1 MAEDNAEGSNP
12 GTFGAFGD
20 WVSKTF
26 GDTGVDDV
34 ARLAATYGLAN
45 SSFAQ
50 SQAKPTGYQG
60 TIPRYTAYRKG
71 VPTGLT
77 RGTLEGANT
86 TDYQRGF
93 KSPPRIT
100 RQQYTPYEENRRPGA
115 YGRRYFTDTTYAKQ
129 GDDLANE
136 AARSLTNRQA
146 EALFDFNENNP
157 IRRDAMFDRAA
168 ENRAAR
174 TEQQFMEDMQNAY
187 DQGASPATP
196 EGMEQAPTQYAA
208 MAEGAGGIQ
217 QLAAGGIVGRNNTD
231 TSKSAGGLSSILD
244 RIRTQQAQPV
254 AVVEKIRQQPQAKPP
269 QPQAKP
275 PQMPQGGPP
284 PQMPQGG
291 PPPQMG
297 QRPPMQGQ
305 RPPMQ
310 GQRPPMQ
317 GQRPPMQGQRPPPQ
331 MGQRPPMQGQ
341 RPPQRPMG
349 QMPQGQRPPM
359 QGQRPPQR
367 PMGQMPQGQRPTNLA
382 RGGQVQAGRDG
393 RYNVGGIVGLP
404 SGGRY
409 LNGMTDGM
417 ADQRPATIDNNAPAA
432 LSDGE
437 FVIPA
442 DVVSHMGNG
451 NSNAGADALSKMLE
465 DVRQERTGSTQQGR
479 EIDPAQFFP
488 TRS

>member
-12 GTFGAFGD
+12 GTFGAFGN

-26 GDTGVDDV
+26 GDTGVQDV

-77 RGTLEGANT
+77 RGTIEGADT
-86 TDYQRGF
+86 TDYRRGF
-93 KSPPRIT
+93 KSPPKIT

-129 GDDLANE
+129 GDDLANQ
-136 AARSLTNRQA
+136 AARSLMNRQS
-146 EALFDFNENNP
+146 EALFDFNQNNP
-157 IRRDAMFDRAA
+157 IRRDEMYDRDA

-174 TEQQFMEDMQNAY
+174 TEQQFMEDMQDAY
-187 DQGASPATP
+187 DRGASPATP
-196 EGMEQAPTQYAA
+196 EGMEQAPTQYVGIAG
-208 MAEGAGGIQ
+208 GAGGIQ
-217 QLAAGGIVGRNNTD
+217 QLAAGGVVGRNNTEAP
-231 TSKSAGGLSSILD
+231 KSTGGLSSILD

-254 AVVEKIRQQPQAKPP
+254 AIVEKIRQQQQAKPP

-275 PQMPQGGPP
+275 PQPQGKP

-305 RPPMQ
+305 RPP
-310 GQRPPMQ
+310 QRP
-317 GQRPPMQGQRPPPQ
+317 
-331 MGQRPPMQGQ
+331 
-341 RPPQRPMG
+341 
-349 QMPQGQRPPM
+349 
-359 QGQRPPQR
+359 

-393 RYNVGGIVGLP
+393 RYNAGGIVGL
-404 SGGRY
+404 SMGGTVMDEVYGNGGRY

-479 EIDPAQFFP
+479 EIDPTQFFP

>member
-12 GTFGAFGD
+12 GTFGGFGE
-20 WVSKTF
+20 WVSNTF
-26 GDTGVDDV
+26 GDTGVQDV

-77 RGTLEGANT
+77 RGTIEGANT

-100 RQQYTPYEENRRPGA
+100 GQQYTPYEENRRPGA

-157 IRRDAMFDRAA
+157 IRRDEMYDRAA

-174 TEQQFMEDMQNAY
+174 TEQQFMEDMQDAY
-187 DQGASPATP
+187 DRGASPATP
-196 EGMEQAPTQYAA
+196 EGMEQDPYIVGIAG
-208 MAEGAGGIQ
+208 GAGGIQ
-217 QLAAGGIVGRNNTD
+217 QLAAGGVVGRNNTEAP
-231 TSKSAGGLSSILD
+231 KSTGGLSSILD

-254 AVVEKIRQQPQAKPP
+254 AIVEKIRQQQQAKPP
-269 QPQAKP
+269 QPQGKP

-317 GQRPPMQGQRPPPQ
+317 GQRPPQRP
-331 MGQRPPMQGQ
+331 
-341 RPPQRPMG
+341 
-349 QMPQGQRPPM
+349 
-359 QGQRPPQR
+359 

-393 RYNVGGIVGLP
+393 RYNAGGIVGL
-404 SGGRY
+404 SMGGAVMDEVYGNGGRY

-479 EIDPAQFFP
+479 EIDPTQFFP
-488 TRS
+488 NRS

>member
-12 GTFGAFGD
+12 GTFGGFGE

-26 GDTGVDDV
+26 GATGLNDV
-34 ARLAATYGLAN
+34 ATLGATFGLAN
-45 SSFAQ
+45 SSKAK
-50 SQAKPTGYQG
+50 SEAKPTGYQG

-77 RGTLEGANT
+77 RGTIEGANT

-93 KSPPRIT
+93 KSPPRIVQ
-100 RQQYTPYEENRRPGA
+100 QQYTPYEENRRPGA

-168 ENRAAR
+168 ENRAIQ

-187 DQGASPATP
+187 DQGASPAAP

-217 QLAAGGIVGRNNTD
+217 QLAAGGIVGRNNTN

-284 PQMPQGG
+284 PQM
-291 PPPQMG
+291 G

-305 RPPMQ
+305 RPPM
-310 GQRPPMQ
+310 R
-317 GQRPPMQGQRPPPQ
+317 
-331 MGQRPPMQGQ
+331 
-341 RPPQRPMG
+341 G

-393 RYNVGGIVGLP
+393 RYNAGGIVGL
-404 SGGRY
+404 SMGGTVMDEVYGNGGRY

>member
-317 GQRPPMQGQRPPPQ
+317 GQRPP
-331 MGQRPPMQGQ
+331 
-341 RPPQRPMG
+341 
-349 QMPQGQRPPM
+349 
-359 QGQRPPQR
+359 QR

>member
-60 TIPRYTAYRKG
+60 NIPRYTAYRKG

-317 GQRPPMQGQRPPPQ
+317 GQRPP
-331 MGQRPPMQGQ
+331 
-341 RPPQRPMG
+341 
-349 QMPQGQRPPM
+349 
-359 QGQRPPQR
+359 QR